1 MSEDEMKVKYKFNE
15 ISTKL
20 MHVHLTRADEW
31 LQTRLGSRSNFRIS
45 EPMECEVE
53 FFRDEKSV
61 HLKGEINARLL
72 LACVKC
78 LDEFGFVVRKE
89 FSTVLFNSPEF
100 STQMEELELTAETIN
115 EEFLEDGVLDLE
127 NVVLEELLL
136 SVPDY
141 PRCNEDCKGLCPE
154 CGTNLNHEQ
163 CNCSKNNGI
172 NQFDSLKIL
181 LER

>member
-1 MSEDEMKVKYKFNE
+1 MKVRYKFNE

-20 MHVHLTRADEW
+20 MHIHITRVDEW
-31 LQTRLGSRSNFRIS
+31 LQIRLGSGNNFRIS

-61 HLKGEINARLL
+61 HLKGEIDAKLVL
-72 LACVKC
+72 VCVKC
-78 LDEFGFVVRKE
+78 LDEFGYDIRKK

-100 STQMEELELTAETIN
+100 STQIEENELTDETIN
-115 EEFLEDGVLDLE
+115 EGFIEDGIIDLE
-127 NVVLEELLL
+127 NIMLEELLL

-141 PRCNEDCKGLCPE
+141 PRCDENCKGLCPE
-154 CGTNLNHEQ
+154 CGTNLNHKK
-163 CNCSKNNGI
+163 CTCSKVEDVKQSDG
-172 NQFDSLKIL
+172 LKTQ